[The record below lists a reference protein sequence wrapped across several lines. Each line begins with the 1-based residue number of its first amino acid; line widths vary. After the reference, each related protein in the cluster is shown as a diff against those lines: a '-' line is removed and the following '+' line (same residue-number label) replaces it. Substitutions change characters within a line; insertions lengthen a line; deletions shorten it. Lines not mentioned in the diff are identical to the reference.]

1 MGNIVSSTAESARS
15 SAAQPAGDFE
25 LTPSVVLIC
34 VKYGS
39 DGEAAR
45 YYGSLRQLQ
54 GQENLRV
61 LVVDNTDDV
70 AGTEPWVD
78 SNFAFL
84 RAQENL
90 GYFGGARRGISKYLE
105 EHPLPDW
112 VIVSNVDLLIT
123 DPQFLQKLAALKTGP
138 RVGAVAPRIASA
150 LTGRNQN
157 PFMRSRPSAMRM
169 HLYKWLYRSWLA
181 LNAHELAS
189 AVFHWSRSAV
199 TQVARTKANP
209 SRDLSRKIYAPHG
222 SFVVLSKEY
231 FRVGGSLDFPCF
243 LFGEEI
249 YLAESLRMLGLD
261 VIYEPSLEVVH
272 QEHKSTKLLKS
283 RKLARFV
290 ASSAA
295 YCADTY
301 FPLKQAR

>member
-1 MGNIVSSTAESARS
+1 MLD
-15 SAAQPAGDFE
+15 AQPSKVAP
-25 LTPSVVLIC
+25 LAQPVLLIC
-34 VKYGS
+34 VKYGA
-39 DGEAAR
+39 DADTER
-45 YYGSLRQLQ
+45 YLESLRRLQ
-54 GQENLRV
+54 RHPNLHV
-61 LVVDNTDDV
+61 LIVDNGVSETMADLLMDASFTV
-70 AGTEPWVD
+70 LQ
-78 SNFAFL
+78 SN
-84 RAQENL
+84 ENL

-123 DPQFLQKLAALKTGP
+123 DPEFLQKLAALKCTP

-169 HLYKWLYRSWLA
+169 HLYKWLYRSRLA

-189 AVFHWSRSAV
+189 AVFHRMGSAV

-231 FRVGGSLDFPCF
+231 FRAGGSLDFPCF

-249 YLAESLRMLGLD
+249 YLAESLRKLGLD

-290 ASSAA
+290 ATSAA

-301 FPLKQAR
+301 FSLKQAR